1 MNSGSRG
8 EKTIRDPT
16 VQYRVSY
23 VLDQM
28 GELVE
33 AHSSNLETLENGL
46 VAKDLDSISKALV
59 SARKLRRGIK
69 ENINT
74 ILPMVELVEDETLKS
89 QAKGILGYLYLIG
102 LNDELELL
110 ERAATLLQSL
120 DPVQGKDIE
129 KDIKTVKEIR
139 KPLAQV
145 SF

>member
-89 QAKGILGYLYLIG
+89 QAKGISGYLYLIG